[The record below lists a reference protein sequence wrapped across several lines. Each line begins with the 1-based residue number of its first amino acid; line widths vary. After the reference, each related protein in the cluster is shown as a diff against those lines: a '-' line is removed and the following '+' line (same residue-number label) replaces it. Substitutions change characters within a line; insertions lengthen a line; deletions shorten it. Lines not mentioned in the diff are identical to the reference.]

1 MWYLGLG
8 IWSFVLC
15 SGFAS
20 HPYVNDAVLYNNECI
35 QLYADC
41 GGCGEFGETPGCNH
55 FGGTPEYADIYICFT
70 LFPEVEIAFLA
81 KNTNGEKLH

>member
-1 MWYLGLG
+1 MIFRSRNLKFCLV
-8 IWSFVLC
+8 F

-41 GGCGEFGETPGCNH
+41 GGCGEFRETPGCNH
-55 FGGTPEYADIYICFT
+55 FGNHADFYNCFT
-70 LFPEVEIAFLA
+70 LILKWKWYFIAKTA
-81 KNTNGEKLH
+81 KK